1 MVLLILSHCE
11 DQMRCN
17 LKCLSKYLANKHE
30 TVAII
35 TSRIPESKVTKVKPT
50 QSRHL
55 SLNHLSSTCFYAQDQ
70 WPQIIQKNK

>member
-35 TSRIPESKVTKVKPT
+35 TSRIPEKQGYKSQTHTEQTSVFESPFQYLLLCTGSVAPDNPKE
-50 QSRHL
+50 
-55 SLNHLSSTCFYAQDQ
+55 
-70 WPQIIQKNK
+70 